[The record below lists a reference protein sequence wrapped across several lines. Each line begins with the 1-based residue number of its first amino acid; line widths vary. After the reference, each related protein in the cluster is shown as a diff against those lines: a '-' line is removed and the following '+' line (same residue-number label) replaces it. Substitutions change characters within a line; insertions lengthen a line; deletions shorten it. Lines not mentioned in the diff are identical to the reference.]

1 VKEAVEMTPALLH
14 GSRRCGRRLLAA
26 SALVLLSAVLS
37 SCGEQT
43 GTSAV
48 GPPITPSASSS
59 ISTTTPTRPT
69 PSVTPAS
76 WRRIATPPFEG
87 PAVWDG
93 QEVLVVHSGSTWDKK
108 TDVERCF
115 EEVAAYDP
123 ATDSWR
129 MLPPGPRITPKE
141 CESEW
146 GGRTDAP
153 VWTGTEL
160 LLWGATNSAYDPT
173 TNSWRRLTA
182 PPTNSFAPQAT
193 VWTGRQLIG
202 WGRLGCCDFSSP
214 DGFSFTPATGAVTR
228 LPASPLQGGAGPV
241 AFWTGSEMIVA
252 GGGYEGGYVYDDVAA
267 YRPATRSW
275 RTLARM
281 PVSRTGGTALWDGTE
296 LLVFGGIGGPN
307 TESGPNPNLRTNLLA
322 RGVAYNPTMDSWRWL
337 PAPDVPRADAVY
349 VWDGREVLMWGGYGL
364 DRSIPSHGEAFDPAT
379 STWSPLPASPLRAR
393 VWPMAV
399 WTGREWI
406 VWGGGDAR
414 QMTATWDY
422 KQLFDGAAFTPA
434 SG

>member
-1 VKEAVEMTPALLH
+1 MRGLHRQPTSRSWQVNITALLTLAMVGFTAC
-14 GSRRCGRRLLAA
+14 GST
-26 SALVLLSAVLS
+26 
-37 SCGEQT
+37 T
-43 GTSAV
+43 GTTAGTS
-48 GPPITPSASSS
+48 PSGSTISPTATAS
-59 ISTTTPTRPT
+59 ISQTPTPI
-69 PSVTPAS
+69 PAS
-76 WRRIATPPFEG
+76 WRRIATPPFSEAQ
-87 PAVWDG
+87 AVWDG
-93 QEVLVVHSGSTWDKK
+93 EEVLAAHSGSTWDKK

-129 MLPPGPRITPKE
+129 MLPPVPRITPKE
-141 CESEW
+141 CES
-146 GGRTDAP
+146 GGGNDAA

-173 TNSWRRLTA
+173 TNSWRRLTT
-182 PPTNSFAPQAT
+182 PPTNSLAPQVA
-193 VWTGRQLIG
+193 VWTGRQMIG
-202 WGRLGCCDFSSP
+202 WGSVDCCDVSST
-214 DGFSFTPATGAVTR
+214 DGFSLTPATGAVTR

-252 GGGYEGGYVYDDVAA
+252 GGGYEGGSVYDDVAA

-275 RTLARM
+275 RTLAPM
-281 PVSRTGGTALWDGTE
+281 PVSRMEGTALWDGTE

-307 TESGPNPNLRTNLLA
+307 TESGRNPNLRTNLLA
-322 RGVAYNPTMDSWRWL
+322 RGVAYNPTTDSWRWL
-337 PAPDVPRADAVY
+337 PAPEVPRADAVF
-349 VWDGREVLMWGGYGL
+349 VWDGHEVLMWGGYGL

-379 STWSPLPASPLRAR
+379 NTWSPLPASPLRAR
-393 VWPMAV
+393 VWPVAV

-414 QMTATWDY
+414 QWTATWEY
-422 KQLFDGAAFTPA
+422 KQLFDGAAFTSA